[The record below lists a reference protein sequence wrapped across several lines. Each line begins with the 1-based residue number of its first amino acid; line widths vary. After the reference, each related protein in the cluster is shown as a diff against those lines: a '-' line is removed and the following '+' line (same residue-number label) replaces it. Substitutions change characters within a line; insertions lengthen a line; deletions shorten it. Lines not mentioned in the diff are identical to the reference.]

1 MILKKLIQLAFL
13 LKDVKEIDSIFE
25 IKDGVKSFIPEK
37 CDKVFNEDLIA
48 RICEIVTGVKAVNE
62 VDALAGIADF
72 FLLLRK
78 QAKDSPNLKKLI
90 ETLPLPENLKAIFF

>member
-48 RICEIVTGVKAVNE
+48 RICEIVTVVKAS
-62 VDALAGIADF
+62 LAAKI
-72 FLLLRK
+72 LLAILFYL
-78 QAKDSPNLKKLI
+78 QWCFCVKLSYH
-90 ETLPLPENLKAIFF
+90 LFVCRS